1 VLPDLGLSGLLKQAK
16 GEVATPLENV
26 ETPRKRRTPRVK
38 RVVDRSEALPRTV
51 WLTNTTWERV
61 RLQAIK
67 KGMSASEVVE
77 LLLLAGIPDLEVKER
92 AA

>member
-1 VLPDLGLSGLLKQAK
+1 
-16 GEVATPLENV
+16 
-26 ETPRKRRTPRVK
+26 
-38 RVVDRSEALPRTV
+38 VVDRSEALPRTV
-51 WLTNTTWERV
+51 WLTNTSWERV